1 MIRYFAIA
9 LLYMLVLVACIIGG
23 HAITDKTISVL
34 GPSIHSVILGLFGS
48 LLLGVLIGYTFITIA
63 AAVLP

>member
-1 MIRYFAIA
+1 MIRYFGIVV
-9 LLYMLVLVACIIGG
+9 LYVIVLVAAIIGG

-48 LLLGVLIGYTFITIA
+48 LLFGVLIGYTFITICT
-63 AAVLP
+63 AVLP